1 MSPSINDDLMFEQQK
16 CLLKDDECTSAS
28 ADRVFQVT
36 PPIYGVSDLVS
47 RMRLYVMQLLESPI
61 GKITEKMNEI
71 RFVISAIRYDL
82 REGMDVLTTKITD
95 SGVSIVNISDKL
107 MMIIT
112 IACCL
117 IIDGD
122 VLLNIF
128 PYVDHMQGLSARSQ
142 KLIELLPVDE
152 NEKEIQMMP
161 SMRTCISYKK
171 SYVHNYRYKDTQLCV
186 RTGNELKIGFNQFKS
201 STPDNV
207 IGYGILQ
214 LKAPAVP
221 LNAATGISINIPQY
235 LFPATIDSNGDTL
248 TELFIHKS
256 DNGFAEITAYSLAQI
271 DVSHT
276 PAAIVRAQSNQ
287 QSAFPVK
294 FVLGNAAAFY
304 SASVPVIAVKAA

>member
-1 MSPSINDDLMFEQQK
+1 MSPSINDDLLFEQQE

-61 GKITEKMNEI
+61 GKITEKTNEI

-95 SGVSIVNISDKL
+95 SGVSTVNISDKL

-117 IIDGD
+117 IIVGD
-122 VLLNIF
+122 VLFNIF

-152 NEKEIQMMP
+152 NDKLMQMMP
-161 SMRTCISYKK
+161 SMRTSMFF
-171 SYVHNYRYKDTQLCV
+171 VN
-186 RTGNELKIGFNQFKS
+186 
-201 STPDNV
+201 
-207 IGYGILQ
+207 
-214 LKAPAVP
+214 
-221 LNAATGISINIPQY
+221 
-235 LFPATIDSNGDTL
+235 
-248 TELFIHKS
+248 FI
-256 DNGFAEITAYSLAQI
+256 
-271 DVSHT
+271 
-276 PAAIVRAQSNQ
+276 
-287 QSAFPVK
+287 
-294 FVLGNAAAFY
+294 
-304 SASVPVIAVKAA
+304 